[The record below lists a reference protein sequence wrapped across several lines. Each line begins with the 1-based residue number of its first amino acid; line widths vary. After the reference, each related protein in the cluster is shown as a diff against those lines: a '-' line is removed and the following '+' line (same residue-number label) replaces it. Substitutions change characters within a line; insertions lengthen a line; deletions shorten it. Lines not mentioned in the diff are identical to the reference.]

1 MNARLLSV
9 TALLLGS
16 SLLTIQAQDQ
26 PVFRSGTELVTVT
39 ATVTD
44 RSNRRV
50 TGLRKEDF
58 TLTEDRTAQEI
69 AFFGGGADTP
79 ASIGLV
85 VDVSGSMVDKI
96 DDVRDALEHFIE
108 TVKPEDEVFIT
119 SFAAEVDEEVELT
132 RDRERLRRAVRGLRA
147 NGGTALYDAV
157 IDGVERLAR
166 GTHQKKALL
175 IISDGNDTNSA
186 ASRRDAERAVT
197 RSESLV
203 YAFGIGHA
211 ERGSF
216 GHDDLFGG
224 HGPVGRS
231 RAPAQADRVDLGVL
245 RNFTE
250 PAGGR
255 AYLLEDAHQGGRDL
269 IDEAVIEVATELRQQ
284 YSLGYYPT
292 NPATDGKF
300 RRIEVRVSTPD
311 YRVRVREGYSAPS
324 GARRP

>member
-1 MNARLLSV
+1 MKQRLLAA
-9 TALLLGS
+9 TALLLVS
-16 SLLTIQAQDQ
+16 SLLIDAQET

-44 RSNRRV
+44 RSNRRI

-58 TLTEDRTAQEI
+58 TLTEEGAPQEI
-69 AFFGGGADTP
+69 AFFGSGADTP

-108 TVKPEDEVFIT
+108 TVKPEDEVFVT
-119 SFAAEVDEEVELT
+119 SFAAEVDGKVELT

-157 IDGVERLAR
+157 IDGLERLAR

-186 ASRRDAERAVT
+186 ASRRDAQRAVI

-203 YAFGIGHA
+203 YAFGIGHSA
-211 ERGSF
+211 RGSF
-216 GHDDLFGG
+216 GHDDPFGG
-224 HGPVGRS
+224 HSPFGRG
-231 RAPAQADRVDLGVL
+231 RAAPQADRVDLGVL
-245 RNFTE
+245 RDFTE

-255 AYLLEDAHQGGRDL
+255 AFLLEDAHQGSRDL
-269 IDEAVIEVATELRQQ
+269 IDEAVTEVASELRQQ

-292 NPATDGKF
+292 NPAVSDGKF
-300 RRIEVRVSTPD
+300 RRLEVRVSRPE
-311 YRVRVREGYSAPS
+311 YRVRVREGYSAGS
-324 GARRP
+324 DRP